1 MDDYKHKYLKYKKKY
16 LMLVEEQKKLNNT
29 NNYKIFLG
37 GGSIVIG
44 SKVKTIPNSGSLE
57 NMSNQCFWIS
67 ILDYLQSHCH
77 EKLTLRELRTNA
89 GLNSKTEHMMF
100 DTNYL
105 INKGN
110 ENIPIFFNAAN
121 RIAGIYDIQIEVYSV
136 NREGIVINQRDEI
149 GASKNIVPI
158 AQFGLQHFELIDN
171 KGKPFI
177 PAVPI
182 NGKLT
187 TTTDIN
193 LKLKNLYIQL
203 NENLGMMELFNDHLK
218 QLRKKYNNSITNKEH
233 ILNSDDIT
241 HKEKN
246 NFVFHIDKELNET
259 ETSINNLE
267 KKIKDYQ
274 NENLSIIHI
283 INESN
288 SGSSSSV
295 TQQPNIFRLPPNKG
309 STRSNES
316 SSSFVAHKTNP
327 FGSPPKNESSSSFVA
342 HQPNPFGSPT
352 KNESSSSFVAHKT
365 NPFGSPPK
373 NESSSSFVAHKTNPF
388 GSPPK
393 NESSSSFVAHKTNP
407 FGSPQKNESS
417 SSFVP
422 HQPKPFGSLPNSGSS
437 SSYIPQQH
445 NRCSSSKSFIPL
457 RTNPFG
463 SPPKNESSSSF
474 VAHKTNPFGSLPNSG
489 SSSSY
494 IPHQPNIFGLTP
506 NRGSSSSYIPHQPNI
521 FGLTPNSGSSS
532 SYIPQQ
538 HNRCSS
544 SKSSIPQ
551 RTNPFG
557 PPPNKGSS

>member
-16 LMLVEEQKKLNNT
+16 RKLVEEQKKLNNT

-44 SKVKTIPNSGSLE
+44 SKVNTISNSGSLE

-67 ILDYLQSHCH
+67 ILDYLQSHGH
-77 EKLTLRELRTNA
+77 EKLTLHELRSNA
-89 GLNSKTEHMMF
+89 GLDSKTERMMF

-218 QLRKKYNNSITNKEH
+218 QLREKYNNSITNKEH

-309 STRSNES
+309 STRSN
-316 SSSFVAHKTNP
+316 K
-327 FGSPPKNESSSSFVA
+327 
-342 HQPNPFGSPT
+342 
-352 KNESSSSFVAHKT
+352 
-365 NPFGSPPK
+365 
-373 NESSSSFVAHKTNPF
+373 
-388 GSPPK
+388 
-393 NESSSSFVAHKTNP
+393 
-407 FGSPQKNESS
+407 
-417 SSFVP
+417 
-422 HQPKPFGSLPNSGSS
+422 SS

-445 NRCSSSKSFIPL
+445 KRCSSSKSSVTQQHKRCSL
-457 RTNPFG
+457 SKSSVTQRTNPFG

-474 VAHKTNPFGSLPNSG
+474 VAHKTNPFGSLPKSG

-506 NRGSSSSYIPHQPNI
+506 NRGSSSSYIP
-521 FGLTPNSGSSS
+521 
-532 SYIPQQ
+532 QQ
-538 HNRCSS
+538 HKRCSS